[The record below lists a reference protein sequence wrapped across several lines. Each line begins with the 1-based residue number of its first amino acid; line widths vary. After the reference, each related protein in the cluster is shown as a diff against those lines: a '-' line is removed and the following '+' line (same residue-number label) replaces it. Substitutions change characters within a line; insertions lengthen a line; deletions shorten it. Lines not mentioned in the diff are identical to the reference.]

1 MQKIFKKNNLL
12 FNWEWTQLEQTAG
25 RLVRNAGSWY
35 RHYNVYHGY
44 TNYGEVIG
52 ASIGPGSN
60 SHYISISKIDD
71 FNKYGIAFEVI
82 DQDNDFFYYAFED
95 TNDFRRMWK
104 DYNLHLNFQKKL
116 EIFILQLI

>member
-1 MQKIFKKNNLL
+1 MQKIFKKITT

-25 RLVRNAGSWY
+25 RLVRNSGSWY

-95 TNDFRRMWK
+95 TNDFLEECGK
-104 DYNLHLNFQKKL
+104 IIILHLNFQKKIWKFL
-116 EIFILQLI
+116 FFV

>member
-1 MQKIFKKNNLL
+1 MSDADLEIYSEYAYNDSKQNLRDLLLDSDHSRAVSIGMQKIFKKNNLL

-60 SHYISISKIDD
+60 FTI
-71 FNKYGIAFEVI
+71 
-82 DQDNDFFYYAFED
+82 
-95 TNDFRRMWK
+95 
-104 DYNLHLNFQKKL
+104 FQ
-116 EIFILQLI
+116 FQN

>member
-1 MQKIFKKNNLL
+1 MECKKIFKKNNLL

-82 DQDNDFFYYAFED
+82 DQDNDFFHFALK
-95 TNDFRRMWK
+95 TQMI
-104 DYNLHLNFQKKL
+104 L
-116 EIFILQLI
+116 EECGKIIICI